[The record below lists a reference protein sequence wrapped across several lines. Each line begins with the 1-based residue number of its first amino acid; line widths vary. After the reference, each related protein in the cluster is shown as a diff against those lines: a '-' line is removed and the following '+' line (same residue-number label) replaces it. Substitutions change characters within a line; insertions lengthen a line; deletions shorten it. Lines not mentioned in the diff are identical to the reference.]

1 MLKTIDF
8 YKSDASKVFSIDLL
22 NIMNFGKNLM
32 IKISSICNELNLLI
46 DIHLNEINNLSDSE
60 INKLF
65 KFWEEINLL
74 NNCVVHDFLT
84 SKKSIQ
90 SHISKYKILKLIKY
104 SELLDIENIDLDF
117 TRNAVTNDVNVVE
130 DVIAVKRSVRNLVQ
144 TNFYERPFNPELGC
158 GVRELLFEPF
168 TPMTKVFLERKI
180 EEVLI
185 NYEPRV
191 EVQNIAVDDDQDRNR
206 LVVDIYFYVVGVPGP
221 QVVQTFLQR
230 VR

>member
-1 MLKTIDF
+1 MAQYDSATSNNSNRQNQKF
-8 YKSDASKVFSIDLL
+8 SD
-22 NIMNFGKNLM
+22 
-32 IKISSICNELNLLI
+32 
-46 DIHLNEINNLSDSE
+46 
-60 INKLF
+60 
-65 KFWEEINLL
+65 
-74 NNCVVHDFLT
+74 
-84 SKKSIQ
+84 
-90 SHISKYKILKLIKY
+90 
-104 SELLDIENIDLDF
+104 IDLDF
-117 TRNAVTNDVNVVE
+117 SRNLVTSDVAKVTDVV
-130 DVIAVKRSVRNLVQ
+130 AVKRSVKNLVQ

>member
-1 MLKTIDF
+1 M
-8 YKSDASKVFSIDLL
+8 A
-22 NIMNFGKNLM
+22 
-32 IKISSICNELNLLI
+32 
-46 DIHLNEINNLSDSE
+46 
-60 INKLF
+60 
-65 KFWEEINLL
+65 
-74 NNCVVHDFLT
+74 
-84 SKKSIQ
+84 IQ
-90 SHISKYKILKLIKY
+90 ETFQRKSKY
-104 SELLDIENIDLDF
+104 LDF
-117 TRNAVTNDVNVVE
+117 DLNFTKHPLTNDLVMKKGAAAINQSLKN
-130 DVIAVKRSVRNLVQ
+130 IVQ
-144 TNFYERPFNPELGC
+144 TAFYERPFNPELGC

-191 EVQNIAVDDDQDRNR
+191 EVQNIAIDDDQDRNR